1 MSLQRGTYGIE
12 YDDRQGSPLRKSWW
26 VFALI
31 PVAGLFFLLF
41 RGCGGGDP
49 REAEGDD
56 GFFGQVRYRIP
67 GVEAQRERPSL
78 LKHFLNLRRQPE
90 SSGTA
95 KKGEVAAA
103 QGKSPDGL
111 PLESQPLSAVKVR
124 SQEVRKLLEQ
134 AAEREEQ
141 DDLVGTRL
149 LLSQVLLRRDA
160 DDVRAFVE
168 RKTGTVNTTLI
179 FANRPA
185 PEKIKHRVV
194 AGDLISKI
202 AKKYGNTQ
210 DFILK
215 ANGIDRPERL
225 RLGREIWVLD
235 HPRFELTVALKE
247 ACATLTLNGQFFK
260 KYPLGIS
267 QPERVPAGT
276 YAIRAKVIRASAPG
290 SGGGGTCRISLE
302 ATGATPQV
310 RGLGLYGAW
319 NGALSD
325 RGLEAGRVC
334 FRNADIEELC
344 TLLPNGAAVNIA
356 E

>member
-12 YDDRQGSPLRKSWW
+12 YDERQGSPLRKSWW
-26 VFALI
+26 MFALI

-41 RGCGGGDP
+41 RGCGGGHL

-56 GFFGQVRYRIP
+56 GLGQVRYRIP
-67 GVEAQRERPSL
+67 AVEAPRERPSL

-90 SSGTA
+90 ASDTA
-95 KKGEVAAA
+95 KKGADAAA
-103 QGKSPDGL
+103 QGKNPAGL
-111 PLESQPLSAVKVR
+111 LPETQPLSAAKVR
-124 SQEVRKLLEQ
+124 SQEVRKLLDQ
-134 AAEREEQ
+134 AAAHEEQ

-149 LLSQVLLRRDA
+149 LLLQVLLRRDA

-168 RKTGTVNTTLI
+168 RKIGAVNATLV

-185 PEKIKHRVV
+185 PEKVKHRVV

-215 ANGIDRPERL
+215 ANGIDKPERL
-225 RLGREIWVLD
+225 RLGREVWVLD
-235 HPRFELTVALKE
+235 RPRFELTVALKE

-276 YAIRAKVIRASAPG
+276 YAIRAKGTRVTAPV
-290 SGGGGTCRISLE
+290 SEEGGGTRWISLE
-302 ATGATPQV
+302 ATGATPQA
-310 RGLGLYGAW
+310 RGLGLHGAW
-319 NGALSD
+319 SGALPE

-344 TLLPNGAAVNIA
+344 TFLPEGTAVSIA

>member
-12 YDDRQGSPLRKSWW
+12 YDERQGLPLRKFWG

-41 RGCGGGDP
+41 RGCGGEHP

-56 GFFGQVRYRIP
+56 GLGQVRYRIP
-67 GVEAQRERPSL
+67 GVEAPRERPSL

-90 SSGTA
+90 ALDTA
-95 KKGEVAAA
+95 KKGADAAVP
-103 QGKSPDGL
+103 GKDSDWLL
-111 PLESQPLSAVKVR
+111 PEGKPLSAAKVQ
-124 SQEVRKLLEQ
+124 SQEVRKLLDQ
-134 AAEREEQ
+134 AAAREEQ
-141 DDLVGTRL
+141 DDLVGMRL
-149 LLSQVLLRRDA
+149 LLLQVLLRRDA
-160 DDVRAFVE
+160 DEVRAFVE
-168 RKTGTVNTTLI
+168 RKIGTVNATLA

-185 PEKIKHRVV
+185 PEKVKHRVV

-215 ANGIDRPERL
+215 ANGIDKPERL
-225 RLGREIWVLD
+225 RIGREVWVLEQ
-235 HPRFELTVALKE
+235 PQFELTVFKKSGSAV
-247 ACATLTLNGQFFK
+247 LTLNGQFFK

-276 YAIRAKVIRASAPG
+276 YAIRAKGIRVSAPV
-290 SGGGGTCRISLE
+290 SEGGGARWISLE

-310 RGLGLYGAW
+310 RGLGLHGAW
-319 NGALSD
+319 SGALPE

-334 FRNADIEELC
+334 FRNADIEELY
-344 TLLPNGAAVNIA
+344 TLLPEGAAVNIA